1 MDYLFGPTKAEFYS
15 LIKAERVMRG
25 PLNPIPISR
34 RIELWGRGRR
44 AVTTKMTTETHWRYY
59 WPPLKFRE

>member
-34 RIELWGRGRR
+34 RIELWGR
-44 AVTTKMTTETHWRYY
+44 AVTTKMTTETHWRY

>member
-34 RIELWGRGRR
+34 RIELWAGLPS
-44 AVTTKMTTETHWRYY
+44 TYTQYLYY
-59 WPPLKFRE
+59 T